1 MYSTIP
7 LTVAL
12 CAGAVVAHYPN
23 SYHFDPLRHL
33 AGVAPPFDPL
43 DPATDP
49 APPQGCNVTRAAY
62 LSRHAAIYSN
72 DFDYETFIEPFLTK
86 LANTTV
92 DWTKVPVLSFLA
104 TWQSPITDAEQEMLT
119 RAGKLQA
126 TNLGVDVAQRYQ
138 NLRNPSKIWTS
149 TAERTIKSAKSFAY
163 GLADDSTTI
172 KIVEVSEGEE
182 EGANSLTP
190 YEACPEYSSS
200 AGSDQSEVCRLPPI
214 NFVASKR
221 LI

>member
-1 MYSTIP
+1 MYSSIV
-7 LTVAL
+7 LSIAL
-12 CAGAVVAHYPN
+12 GASGALAHYPN
-23 SYHFDPLRHL
+23 SYSFDPLRHL

-43 DPATDP
+43 DPPTDP

-72 DFDYETFIEPFLTK
+72 DFDYETFIEPFLQK
-86 LANTTV
+86 LENTTV
-92 DWTKVPVLSFLA
+92 DWTKVPILSFLA
-104 TWQSPITDAEQEMLT
+104 TWESPITDAEQEMLT

-138 NLRNPSKIWTS
+138 KLRNPQKVWTS
-149 TAERTIKSAKSFAY
+149 TAERTVKSAKSFAY
-163 GLADDSTTI
+163 GLADDASTI

-190 YEACPEYSSS
+190 YKACPEYSSS
-200 AGSDQSEVCRLPPI
+200 AGSDQSKACLLTRLRS
-214 NFVASKR
+214 AS
-221 LI
+221 